1 MGLARVRIW
10 SEEKNKTK
18 LTDDVV
24 SLKNKK
30 KKRKNNKKKELP
42 ADPVVRTPCFHCQR
56 FHCSIPDLQTQMLQA
71 A

>member
-42 ADPVVRTPCFHCQR
+42 ADPVVRTPCFHC
-56 FHCSIPDLQTQMLQA
+56 
-71 A
+71 